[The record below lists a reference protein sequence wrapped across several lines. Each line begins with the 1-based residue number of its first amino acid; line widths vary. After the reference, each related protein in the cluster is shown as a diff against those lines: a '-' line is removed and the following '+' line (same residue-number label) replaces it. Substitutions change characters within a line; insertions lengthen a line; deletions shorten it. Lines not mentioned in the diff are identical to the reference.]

1 MDGVLII
8 DKPKGLTSHD
18 VVAIARRCL
27 RERQIGHTGT
37 LDPMATGVLP
47 LACGRATRLVRFL
60 TAADKDYDAGIRFG
74 ITTDTYDVTGRATS
88 QSGDVPSRVAIERA
102 LVSLSGEYGQT
113 PPPFSAKKV
122 DGERAYQRARRHE
135 EVTLEPV
142 PVRVTRAELI
152 DLDGAVARIGITCSS
167 GFYVRAF
174 AQALGQ
180 LTGTGACLESLCRTR
195 SGQFSLTHAIEIDGL
210 QRGQREWAAE
220 VLPLERLLPGFP
232 STTVSE
238 EGRRR
243 VSHGQDLLAAH
254 VVETRAGNNPEGGW
268 VRLLDVEGH
277 LLGVGTEGTAE
288 GSLHPAVVL
297 I

>member
-1 MDGVLII
+1 
-8 DKPKGLTSHD
+8 
-18 VVAIARRCL
+18 
-27 RERQIGHTGT
+27 
-37 LDPMATGVLP
+37 
-47 LACGRATRLVRFL
+47 
-60 TAADKDYDAGIRFG
+60 
-74 ITTDTYDVTGRATS
+74 
-88 QSGDVPSRVAIERA
+88 
-102 LVSLSGEYGQT
+102 
-113 PPPFSAKKV
+113 
-122 DGERAYQRARRHE
+122 
-135 EVTLEPV
+135 
-142 PVRVTRAELI
+142 
-152 DLDGAVARIGITCSS
+152 VARIGITCSS

-195 SGQFSLTHAIEIDGL
+195 SGQFSLTNAIEIDGL
-210 QRGQREWAAE
+210 QNSQRDWAADI
-220 VLPLERLLPGFP
+220 LPLERLLPGFP

-254 VVETRAGNNPEGGW
+254 VVETRAGDSPEEGW

-277 LLGVGTEGTAE
+277 LLGVGTEGTTA